1 MQNITNIYTCI
12 KCTFI
17 CTKHKIASIVHECP
31 FRVKFVCGTIAFV
44 AIKCLVLI
52 CTFILK
58 VMDLNEQS
66 TSYNY
71 DIDFVRNLTL
81 EFNRLLSFVISLYQK
96 QLYITNCMNFK
107 IVSRIFIICFLTSFN
122 LGFYMWS
129 LSFFACPFFK
139 CNHCLS
145 IHVLIIHIILF
156 NSISIFCFNSI
167 Y

>member
-1 MQNITNIYTCI
+1 MQNITNIYTRI

-52 CTFILK
+52 CSFILK

-66 TSYNY
+66 TSYSY
-71 DIDFVRNLTL
+71 DIDFVRNLIL

-122 LGFYMWS
+122 LGFYVIAF
-129 LSFFACPFFK
+129 LF
-139 CNHCLS
+139 CLS
-145 IHVLIIHIILF
+145 LL
-156 NSISIFCFNSI
+156 
-167 Y
+167 

>member
-71 DIDFVRNLTL
+71 DIDFVRNLIL

-107 IVSRIFIICFLTSFN
+107 IVSRIFIICFLTSFKM
-122 LGFYMWS
+122 GFYVIAF
-129 LSFFACPFFK
+129 LF
-139 CNHCLS
+139 CLS
-145 IHVLIIHIILF
+145 LL
-156 NSISIFCFNSI
+156 
-167 Y
+167 

>member
-71 DIDFVRNLTL
+71 DIDFVRNLIL

-107 IVSRIFIICFLTSFN
+107 IVSRIFSICFLTSFN
-122 LGFYMWS
+122 LVFYVIAF
-129 LSFFACPFFK
+129 LF
-139 CNHCLS
+139 CLS
-145 IHVLIIHIILF
+145 LL
-156 NSISIFCFNSI
+156 
-167 Y
+167 

>member
-71 DIDFVRNLTL
+71 DNDFVRNLTL

-96 QLYITNCMNFK
+96 LYITNCMNFK

-122 LGFYMWS
+122 LGFYVIAF
-129 LSFFACPFFK
+129 LF
-139 CNHCLS
+139 CLS
-145 IHVLIIHIILF
+145 LL
-156 NSISIFCFNSI
+156 
-167 Y
+167 

>member
-17 CTKHKIASIVHECP
+17 CTKHKIASVVHECP

-52 CTFILK
+52 CILK

-71 DIDFVRNLTL
+71 DIDFVRNLIL

-107 IVSRIFIICFLTSFN
+107 IVSRIFIICFLASFN
-122 LGFYMWS
+122 LGFYVIAF
-129 LSFFACPFFK
+129 LF
-139 CNHCLS
+139 CLS
-145 IHVLIIHIILF
+145 LL
-156 NSISIFCFNSI
+156 
-167 Y
+167 

>member
-1 MQNITNIYTCI
+1 MYQS
-12 KCTFI
+12 
-17 CTKHKIASIVHECP
+17 TKHKIASIVHECP
-31 FRVKFVCGTIAFV
+31 FCVKFVCGTIAFV

-96 QLYITNCMNFK
+96 QLYITNCMNF
-107 IVSRIFIICFLTSFN
+107 IIASRIFSICFLTSFN
-122 LGFYMWS
+122 LGFYVIAF
-129 LSFFACPFFK
+129 LF
-139 CNHCLS
+139 CLS
-145 IHVLIIHIILF
+145 LL
-156 NSISIFCFNSI
+156 
-167 Y
+167 